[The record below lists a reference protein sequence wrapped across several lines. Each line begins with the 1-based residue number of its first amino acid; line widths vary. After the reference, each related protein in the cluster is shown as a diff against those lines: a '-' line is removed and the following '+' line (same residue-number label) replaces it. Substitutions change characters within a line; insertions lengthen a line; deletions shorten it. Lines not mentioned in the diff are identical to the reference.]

1 MDEIY
6 SGAASFGR
14 VWTLISAWFTTIL
27 AVFVGLFG
35 LYLLYRQFMMRSVE
49 GIVLGGS
56 REKSTYNPSSKQTV
70 ITYVTLVSWTVG
82 DKKYSEDLESD
93 TPYEHGDKV
102 TVYYERST
110 PGEGTLMPMPKWS
123 GFMVIGGALGM
134 VIIAWLWVYATQRWK
149 FLAAATGVS
158 DVYRLV
164 Q

>member
-14 VWTLISAWFTTIL
+14 VWTLISAWFTTIV

-35 LYLLYRQFMMRSVE
+35 LFLLYRQFTMRIAE
-49 GIVLGGS
+49 GTALGGS

-70 ITYVTLVSWTVG
+70 ITYVTLVAWTVG

-93 TPYEHGDKV
+93 TSYEHGDKV
-102 TVYYERST
+102 TVYYESGA

-123 GFMVIGGALGM
+123 GLMVIGGALTM
-134 VIIAWLWVYATQRWK
+134 VGIAWMWVYATRRWK

-164 Q
+164 